1 MAVRAHDVAAGLLG
15 IFGLAFLLPGAFL
28 IVEGVRRALGG
39 ESLSDA
45 VPIALGGLAFA
56 AFGAGAL
63 GLAFHALRNGQRLRV
78 EHPDEPWRRVPGW
91 AEGIIRSGDRGT
103 VIALWLVAV
112 VWNAVAGPLLFV
124 VPEEVADG
132 NHLALIGLIFPLVGL
147 GLVVWAVRTSLR
159 WRKFGTSVLQL
170 AVTPAPVGG
179 ALAGTLATRL
189 ERAPASVRLRLT
201 CVARTRDSDGD
212 THDSLLWHDEASVPG
227 TALRREPAG
236 LAVPFAFAIPGDARP
251 TDRESSPEIRW
262 RLEARAAVA
271 GVDYASGFDVPVFRT
286 SEACVEASRAHAA
299 AEVLRAEPP
308 PFDPRE
314 ATISIGPGPRGGTR
328 FRFGAARSPG
338 AASGA
343 TLGAA
348 VFGSGAFLTHVLGA
362 PWLFPIGLGV
372 VAAAMLASAVDL
384 WLTVTTVDV
393 GNDVAIRHA
402 VLGLGRTRR
411 LPRRDVVEVGVGLG
425 RSQRERAARAAGGW
439 YGVRLRLADGRIVS
453 AGRQLRSRREA
464 EWVASELTR
473 LLG

>member
-1 MAVRAHDVAAGLLG
+1 MAAGLLG

-39 ESLSDA
+39 ESLPDA

-159 WRKFGTSVLQL
+159 WRKFGTSVLQ
-170 AVTPAPVGG
+170 
-179 ALAGTLATRL
+179 
-189 ERAPASVRLRLT
+189 RAPASVRLRLT

-227 TALRREPAG
+227 PALRREPAG
-236 LAVPFAFAIPGDARP
+236 LAVPFAFAIPGDASP

-299 AEVLRAEPP
+299 AAVLRAEPP

-473 LLG
+473 VLG